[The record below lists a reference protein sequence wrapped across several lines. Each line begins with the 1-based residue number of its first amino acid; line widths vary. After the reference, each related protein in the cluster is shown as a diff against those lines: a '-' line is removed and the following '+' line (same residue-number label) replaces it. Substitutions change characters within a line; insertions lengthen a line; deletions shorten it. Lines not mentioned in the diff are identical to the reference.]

1 MRDLSR
7 QSLSARG
14 VAWLALAAA
23 VATCVAIAAR
33 GDRHDELPPARV
45 LSSPSLAPGAPA
57 SPAMAQRTSAARA
70 LPAEVPPSGARATE
84 ETRGADAAAEPP
96 IAARAL
102 GFGEDAQIELELV
115 DAASGAAISVARVQ
129 RSGPGL
135 ELAAQELRGGRGTFS
150 VRSRLPF
157 DLAIEAA
164 GYEVTHVRQ
173 TKLARGESSRVLR
186 VALRPR

>member
-1 MRDLSR
+1 MRNLSR

-23 VATCVAIAAR
+23 VAICVAIAAR
-33 GDRHDELPPARV
+33 GYRHDDLP
-45 LSSPSLAPGAPA
+45 
-57 SPAMAQRTSAARA
+57 AARA
-70 LPAEVPPSGARATE
+70 LSSPGFEPGATSLPVTAHRAAAQRELHGEVRPVLTRAAEHERVV
-84 ETRGADAAAEPP
+84 DLAAEPP

-102 GFGEDAQIELELV
+102 AFGEDAQIELELV
-115 DAASGAAISVARVQ
+115 DAASGAAISVARVR

-135 ELAAQELRGGRGTFS
+135 ELASQELSGGRGTLP
-150 VRSRLPF
+150 VRTRLPF